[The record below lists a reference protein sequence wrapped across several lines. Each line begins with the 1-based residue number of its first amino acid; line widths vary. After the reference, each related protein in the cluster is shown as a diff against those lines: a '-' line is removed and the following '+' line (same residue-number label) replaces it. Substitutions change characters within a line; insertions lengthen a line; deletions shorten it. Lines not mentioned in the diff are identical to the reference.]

1 MRIGDKVCFFS
12 TTYVKEIKRLFKE
25 ADTDGSGSPDLRAL
39 RAIFF
44 QLVNS
49 QVVPQCKL
57 EVNLE
62 KFFLVTESFFLLS
75 GVDWRE
81 FLSWIINGTALKG
94 PTKTIRLS

>member
-1 MRIGDKVCFFS
+1 MGMRIGDKVCFFS

-62 KFFLVTESFFLLS
+62 KLFLVTESFCCQVWTGESFYPGS
-75 GVDWRE
+75 SME
-81 FLSWIINGTALKG
+81 QH
-94 PTKTIRLS
+94 